1 MIKRFFDL
9 TVASAGLILA
19 SPVLLTV
26 AALVRLLTGPPVFF
40 KQARMGKGGRRFTL
54 IKFRTMAVSP
64 GAEKK
69 DFEPGNLNRVTPL
82 GRFLRRSKLDEWPQL
97 FNVIRGDM
105 SLVGPRPEVPEWIE
119 AYPDRWV
126 IVLGVRPGIT
136 DPAALVYRRE
146 ELILGGAA
154 DPEKTYRDE
163 ILPHKL
169 ALYEDYIRRR
179 NFFVDIA
186 IIMKT
191 VFSLFRA

>member
-82 GRFLRRSKLDEWPQL
+82 GRLL
-97 FNVIRGDM
+97 
-105 SLVGPRPEVPEWIE
+105 
-119 AYPDRWV
+119 
-126 IVLGVRPGIT
+126 
-136 DPAALVYRRE
+136 E

-179 NFFVDIA
+179 NFFADIA